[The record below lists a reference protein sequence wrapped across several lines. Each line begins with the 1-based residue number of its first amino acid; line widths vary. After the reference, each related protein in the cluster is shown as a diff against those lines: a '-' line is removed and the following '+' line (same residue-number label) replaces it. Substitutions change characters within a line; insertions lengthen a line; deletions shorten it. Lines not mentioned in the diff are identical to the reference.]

1 MKRRAGMICMIL
13 GAVLIGAALSL
24 FLYNEWDSTRAEER
38 AEQVLEQMQKQ
49 TEDDAEEEEEEEE
62 EEAEDE
68 NISGEETERTEQ
80 ENALADTDDFGKEII
95 SIDGNDYIGWISI
108 PSISLELP
116 VMAQWSEEGLKTAP
130 GRYAGSPSEDN
141 LVIAGHNYRRHFSPI
156 KWLEPGTEVCFTDA
170 EERVRYYEI
179 EETEELLPD
188 QVEAMITKTE
198 KDTWDL
204 TLFTC
209 TTSGQARCAVRC
221 RRIDKKI
228 R

>member
-24 FLYNEWDSTRAEER
+24 FLHNEWDSARAEER

-49 TEDDAEEEEEEEE
+49 TEDDAEEET
-62 EEAEDE
+62 EDE

-130 GRYAGSPSEDN
+130 GRYAGSLAEDN

-156 KWLEPGTEVCFTDA
+156 KWLDPGTEVLFTDA

-188 QVEAMITKTE
+188 QVDAMITKTE

>member
-1 MKRRAGMICMIL
+1 MKRKAGMICMIL

-24 FLYNEWDSTRAEER
+24 FLYNEWDSARAEER

-49 TEDDAEEEEEEEE
+49 TEDDAAEEET
-62 EEAEDE
+62 E
-68 NISGEETERTEQ
+68 NENLGGEVTERTEQ
-80 ENALADTDDFGKEII
+80 ENTLADTDDFGEKMS
-95 SIDGNDYIGWISI
+95 SIDGNEYIGWISI

-130 GRYAGSPSEDN
+130 GRYAGSLAEDN

-188 QVEAMITKTE
+188 QVDAMITKTE
-198 KDTWDL
+198 TDTWDL

-221 RRIDKKI
+221 KRIDKKI

>member
-1 MKRRAGMICMIL
+1 MKRTAGMICMIL

-24 FLYNEWDSTRAEER
+24 FLYNEWDSARAEER

-49 TEDDAEEEEEEEE
+49 TEDDAAEEET
-62 EEAEDE
+62 E
-68 NISGEETERTEQ
+68 NENLGGEVTERTEQ
-80 ENALADTDDFGKEII
+80 ENTLADTDDFGEKMS
-95 SIDGNDYIGWISI
+95 SIDGNEYIGWISI

-130 GRYAGSPSEDN
+130 GRYAGSLAEDN

-188 QVEAMITKTE
+188 QVDAMITKTE
-198 KDTWDL
+198 TDTWDL

-221 RRIDKKI
+221 KRIDKKI

>member
-1 MKRRAGMICMIL
+1 MKRKAGMICMIL

-24 FLYNEWDSTRAEER
+24 FLYNEWDSARAEER

-49 TEDDAEEEEEEEE
+49 TEDDAAEEET
-62 EEAEDE
+62 E
-68 NISGEETERTEQ
+68 NENLGGEETERTEQ
-80 ENALADTDDFGKEII
+80 ENTLADTDDFGEKMI
-95 SIDGNDYIGWISI
+95 SIDGNEYIGWISI

-130 GRYAGSPSEDN
+130 GRYAGSLAEDN

-156 KWLEPGTEVCFTDA
+156 KWLEPGTEVSFTDA

-188 QVEAMITKTE
+188 QVDAMITKTE
-198 KDTWDL
+198 TDTWDL

-221 RRIDKKI
+221 KRID
-228 R
+228 

>member
-13 GAVLIGAALSL
+13 GAVLIGVALSL
-24 FLYNEWDSTRAEER
+24 FLYNEWDSARAEER
-38 AEQVLEQMQKQ
+38 AEQILEQMQKQ
-49 TEDDAEEEEEEEE
+49 TEDD
-62 EEAEDE
+62 E
-68 NISGEETERTEQ
+68 NVSGEQTERTKQ
-80 ENALADTDDFGKEII
+80 KNTLADTDDVGEKII
-95 SIDGNDYIGWISI
+95 SIDGNDYIGWLSI

-156 KWLEPGTEVCFTDA
+156 KWLEPGTEVCFTVA
-170 EERVRYYEI
+170 AERVRYYEI

-221 RRIDKKI
+221 RRIDKKV

>member
-1 MKRRAGMICMIL
+1 
-13 GAVLIGAALSL
+13 
-24 FLYNEWDSTRAEER
+24 
-38 AEQVLEQMQKQ
+38 MQKQ
-49 TEDDAEEEEEEEE
+49 TEDDAAEEET
-62 EEAEDE
+62 E
-68 NISGEETERTEQ
+68 NENLGGEETERTEQ
-80 ENALADTDDFGKEII
+80 ENTLADTDDFGEKMI
-95 SIDGNDYIGWISI
+95 SIDGNEYIGWISI

-130 GRYAGSPSEDN
+130 GRYAGSLAEDN

-156 KWLEPGTEVCFTDA
+156 KWLDPGTEVLFTDA

-188 QVEAMITKTE
+188 QVDAMITKTE
-198 KDTWDL
+198 KDTWNL

-221 RRIDKKI
+221 RRIDKKV

>member
-24 FLYNEWDSTRAEER
+24 FLHNEWDSARAEER

-49 TEDDAEEEEEEEE
+49 TEDDAEEET
-62 EEAEDE
+62 EDE

-80 ENALADTDDFGKEII
+80 ENTLADTDDFGEKII

-188 QVEAMITKTE
+188 QVDAMITKTE

-221 RRIDKKI
+221 RRIDKKV

>member
-1 MKRRAGMICMIL
+1 MKRKAGMICMIL

-24 FLYNEWDSTRAEER
+24 FMYNEWDSARAEEC

-49 TEDDAEEEEEEEE
+49 TEDDAAEEET
-62 EEAEDE
+62 E
-68 NISGEETERTEQ
+68 NENLGGEETERTEQ
-80 ENALADTDDFGKEII
+80 ENTLADTDDFGEKMI
-95 SIDGNDYIGWISI
+95 SIDGNEYIGWISI

-130 GRYAGSPSEDN
+130 GRYAGSLAEDN

-156 KWLEPGTEVCFTDA
+156 KWLDPGTEVLFTDA

-188 QVEAMITKTE
+188 QVDAMITKTE
-198 KDTWDL
+198 KDTWNL

-221 RRIDKKI
+221 RRIDKKV

>member
-13 GAVLIGAALSL
+13 GAVLIGVALSL
-24 FLYNEWDSTRAEER
+24 FLYNEWDSARAEER

-49 TEDDAEEEEEEEE
+49 TEDD
-62 EEAEDE
+62 E
-68 NISGEETERTEQ
+68 NVSGEQTERTKQ
-80 ENALADTDDFGKEII
+80 KNTLADTDDVWEKII
-95 SIDGNDYIGWISI
+95 SIDGNDYIGWLSI

-130 GRYAGSPSEDN
+130 GRYAGSLAEDN

-156 KWLEPGTEVCFTDA
+156 KWLDPGTEVLFTDA

-188 QVEAMITKTE
+188 QVDAMITKTE
-198 KDTWDL
+198 KDTWNL

-221 RRIDKKI
+221 RRIDKKV

>member
-24 FLYNEWDSTRAEER
+24 FLYNEWDSARAEEC

-49 TEDDAEEEEEEEE
+49 TEDDAAEEET
-62 EEAEDE
+62 E
-68 NISGEETERTEQ
+68 NENLGGEETERTEQ
-80 ENALADTDDFGKEII
+80 ENTLADTDDFGEKMI
-95 SIDGNDYIGWISI
+95 SIDGNEYIGWISI

-130 GRYAGSPSEDN
+130 GRYAGSLAEDN

-156 KWLEPGTEVCFTDA
+156 KWLEPGTEVSFTDA

-179 EETEELLPD
+179 EETEELLPY
-188 QVEAMITKTE
+188 QVDAMITKTE
-198 KDTWDL
+198 TDTWDL

-221 RRIDKKI
+221 KRIDKKI

>member
-1 MKRRAGMICMIL
+1 MIL

-24 FLYNEWDSTRAEER
+24 FLYNEWDSARAEER

-49 TEDDAEEEEEEEE
+49 TEDDAAEEET
-62 EEAEDE
+62 E
-68 NISGEETERTEQ
+68 NENLGGEETERTEQ
-80 ENALADTDDFGKEII
+80 ENTLADTDDFGEKMI
-95 SIDGNDYIGWISI
+95 SIDGNEYIGWISI

-130 GRYAGSPSEDN
+130 GRYAGSLAEDN

-156 KWLEPGTEVCFTDA
+156 KWLEPGTEVSFTDA

-188 QVEAMITKTE
+188 QVDAMITKTE
-198 KDTWDL
+198 TDTWDL

-221 RRIDKKI
+221 KRIDKKI

>member
-24 FLYNEWDSTRAEER
+24 FLHNEWDSARAEER

-49 TEDDAEEEEEEEE
+49 TEDDAEEET
-62 EEAEDE
+62 EDE

-80 ENALADTDDFGKEII
+80 ENTLADTDDFGEKII

-188 QVEAMITKTE
+188 QVDAMITKTE

>member
-1 MKRRAGMICMIL
+1 MKRKAGMICMIL

-24 FLYNEWDSTRAEER
+24 FLYNEWDSASAEER

-49 TEDDAEEEEEEEE
+49 TEDDAAEEETEN
-62 EEAEDE
+62 EDLG
-68 NISGEETERTEQ
+68 GEETERTEQ
-80 ENALADTDDFGKEII
+80 ENALADTEDFGKKMI

-116 VMAQWSEEGLKTAP
+116 VMAQWSDEGLKTAP
-130 GRYAGSPSEDN
+130 GRYAGSLAEDN

-156 KWLEPGTEVCFTDA
+156 KWLEPGTEVSFTDA

-188 QVEAMITKTE
+188 QVDAMITKTE
-198 KDTWDL
+198 TDTWDL

-221 RRIDKKI
+221 KRIDKKI

>member
-13 GAVLIGAALSL
+13 GAVLIGVALSL
-24 FLYNEWDSTRAEER
+24 FLYNEWDSARAEER

-49 TEDDAEEEEEEEE
+49 TEDD
-62 EEAEDE
+62 E
-68 NISGEETERTEQ
+68 NVSGEQTERTEQ
-80 ENALADTDDFGKEII
+80 KNTLADTDDIGEKII
-95 SIDGNDYIGWISI
+95 SIDGNDYIGWLSI

-130 GRYAGSPSEDN
+130 GRYAGSLAEDN

-156 KWLEPGTEVCFTDA
+156 KWLEPGTEVLFTDA

-188 QVEAMITKTE
+188 QVDAMITRTE
-198 KDTWDL
+198 KDTWNL

-221 RRIDKKI
+221 RRIDKKV

>member
-1 MKRRAGMICMIL
+1 MKRKAGMICMIL

-24 FLYNEWDSTRAEER
+24 FLYNEWDSARAEER

-49 TEDDAEEEEEEEE
+49 TEDDAAEEET
-62 EEAEDE
+62 E
-68 NISGEETERTEQ
+68 NENLGGEETERTEQ
-80 ENALADTDDFGKEII
+80 ENTLADTDDFGEKMI
-95 SIDGNDYIGWISI
+95 SIDGNEYIGWISI

-130 GRYAGSPSEDN
+130 GRYAGSLAEDN

-156 KWLEPGTEVCFTDA
+156 KWLEPGTEVSFTDA

-179 EETEELLPD
+179 EETEELLPY
-188 QVEAMITKTE
+188 QVDAMITKTE
-198 KDTWDL
+198 TDTWDL

-221 RRIDKKI
+221 KRIDKKI

>member
-1 MKRRAGMICMIL
+1 MKRKAGMICMIL

-24 FLYNEWDSTRAEER
+24 FLYNEWDSARAEEC

-49 TEDDAEEEEEEEE
+49 TEDDAAEEET
-62 EEAEDE
+62 E
-68 NISGEETERTEQ
+68 NENLGGEETERTEQ
-80 ENALADTDDFGKEII
+80 ENTLADTDDFGEKMI
-95 SIDGNDYIGWISI
+95 SIDGNEYIGWISI

-130 GRYAGSPSEDN
+130 GRYAGSLAEDN

-156 KWLEPGTEVCFTDA
+156 KWLEPGTEVSFTDA

-188 QVEAMITKTE
+188 QVDAMITKTE
-198 KDTWDL
+198 TDTWDL

-221 RRIDKKI
+221 KRIDKKI

>member
-1 MKRRAGMICMIL
+1 MKL

-24 FLYNEWDSTRAEER
+24 FLYNEWDSARAEER

-49 TEDDAEEEEEEEE
+49 TEDDAEEET
-62 EEAEDE
+62 EDE

-156 KWLEPGTEVCFTDA
+156 KWLEPGTEISFTDA

-209 TTSGQARCAVRC
+209 TASGQARCAVRC

>member
-13 GAVLIGAALSL
+13 GAVLIGVALSL
-24 FLYNEWDSTRAEER
+24 FLYNEWDSARAEER

-49 TEDDAEEEEEEEE
+49 TEDDAAEEET
-62 EEAEDE
+62 E
-68 NISGEETERTEQ
+68 NENLGGEETERTEQ
-80 ENALADTDDFGKEII
+80 ENTLADTDDFGEKMI
-95 SIDGNDYIGWISI
+95 SIDGNEYIGWISI

-130 GRYAGSPSEDN
+130 GRYAGSLAEDN

-156 KWLEPGTEVCFTDA
+156 KWLDPGTEVLFTDA

-188 QVEAMITKTE
+188 QVDAMITKTE
-198 KDTWDL
+198 KDTWNL

-221 RRIDKKI
+221 RRIDKKV

>member
-1 MKRRAGMICMIL
+1 
-13 GAVLIGAALSL
+13 
-24 FLYNEWDSTRAEER
+24 
-38 AEQVLEQMQKQ
+38 MQKQ
-49 TEDDAEEEEEEEE
+49 TEDD
-62 EEAEDE
+62 E
-68 NISGEETERTEQ
+68 NVSGEQTERTKQ
-80 ENALADTDDFGKEII
+80 KNTLADMDDVGEKII
-95 SIDGNDYIGWISI
+95 SIDGNDYIGWLSI

-130 GRYAGSPSEDN
+130 GRYAGSLAEDN

-156 KWLEPGTEVCFTDA
+156 KWLDPGTEVLFTDA

-188 QVEAMITKTE
+188 QVDAMITKTE
-198 KDTWDL
+198 KDTWNL

-221 RRIDKKI
+221 RRIDKKV

>member
-1 MKRRAGMICMIL
+1 MKRKAGMICMIL

-24 FLYNEWDSTRAEER
+24 FLYNEWDSARAEER

-49 TEDDAEEEEEEEE
+49 TEDDAAEEET
-62 EEAEDE
+62 E
-68 NISGEETERTEQ
+68 NENLGGEETKRTEQ
-80 ENALADTDDFGKEII
+80 ENTLADTDDFGEKMI
-95 SIDGNDYIGWISI
+95 SIDGNEYIGWISI

-130 GRYAGSPSEDN
+130 GRYAGSLAEDN

-188 QVEAMITKTE
+188 QVDAMITKTE
-198 KDTWDL
+198 TDTWDL

-221 RRIDKKI
+221 KRIDKKI

>member
-24 FLYNEWDSTRAEER
+24 FLYNEWDSARAEER

-49 TEDDAEEEEEEEE
+49 TEDDAAEEET
-62 EEAEDE
+62 E
-68 NISGEETERTEQ
+68 NENLGGEETERTEQ
-80 ENALADTDDFGKEII
+80 ENTLADTDDFGEKII
-95 SIDGNDYIGWISI
+95 SIDGNEYIGWISI

-130 GRYAGSPSEDN
+130 GRYAGSLAEDN

-156 KWLEPGTEVCFTDA
+156 KWLDPGTEVLFTDA

-188 QVEAMITKTE
+188 QVDAMITKTE
-198 KDTWDL
+198 KDTWNL

-221 RRIDKKI
+221 RRIDKKV

>member
-24 FLYNEWDSTRAEER
+24 FLYNEWDSARAEER

-49 TEDDAEEEEEEEE
+49 TEDDAEEET
-62 EEAEDE
+62 EDE

-209 TTSGQARCAVRC
+209 TASGQARCAVRC
-221 RRIDKKI
+221 SDLVINS
-228 R
+228 

>member
-24 FLYNEWDSTRAEER
+24 FLYNEWDSARAEER
-38 AEQVLEQMQKQ
+38 AEQVLEQMQKKQ
-49 TEDDAEEEEEEEE
+49 TEDDAEEEEEE

>member
-1 MKRRAGMICMIL
+1 MKRKAGMICMIL

-24 FLYNEWDSTRAEER
+24 FLYNEWDSARAEEC

-49 TEDDAEEEEEEEE
+49 TEDDAAEEET
-62 EEAEDE
+62 E
-68 NISGEETERTEQ
+68 NENLGGEETERTEQ
-80 ENALADTDDFGKEII
+80 ENTLADTDDFGEKMI
-95 SIDGNDYIGWISI
+95 SIDGNEYIGWISI

-130 GRYAGSPSEDN
+130 GRYAGSLAEDN

-156 KWLEPGTEVCFTDA
+156 KWLEPGTEVSFTDA

-179 EETEELLPD
+179 EETEELLPY
-188 QVEAMITKTE
+188 QVDAMITKTE
-198 KDTWDL
+198 TDTWDL

-221 RRIDKKI
+221 KRIDKKI

>member
-1 MKRRAGMICMIL
+1 MKRKAGMICMIL

-24 FLYNEWDSTRAEER
+24 FLYNEWDSARAEER

-49 TEDDAEEEEEEEE
+49 TEDDAAEEET
-62 EEAEDE
+62 E
-68 NISGEETERTEQ
+68 NENLGGEETERTEQ
-80 ENALADTDDFGKEII
+80 ENTLADTDDFGEKMI
-95 SIDGNDYIGWISI
+95 SIDGNEYIGWISI

-130 GRYAGSPSEDN
+130 GRYAGSLAEDN

-156 KWLEPGTEVCFTDA
+156 KWLEPGTEVSFTDA

-188 QVEAMITKTE
+188 QVDAMITKTE
-198 KDTWDL
+198 TDTWDL

-221 RRIDKKI
+221 KRIDKKI

>member
-13 GAVLIGAALSL
+13 GAVLIGVALSL
-24 FLYNEWDSTRAEER
+24 FLYNEWDSARAEER

-49 TEDDAEEEEEEEE
+49 TEDD
-62 EEAEDE
+62 E
-68 NISGEETERTEQ
+68 NVSGEQTERTKQ
-80 ENALADTDDFGKEII
+80 KNTLADTDDVWEKII
-95 SIDGNDYIGWISI
+95 SIDGNDYIGWLSI

-130 GRYAGSPSEDN
+130 GRYAGSLAEDN
-141 LVIAGHNYRRHFSPI
+141 LVIAGHNYRRHFSAI
-156 KWLEPGTEVCFTDA
+156 KWLDPGTEVLFTDA

-198 KDTWDL
+198 KDTWNL

-221 RRIDKKI
+221 RRIDKKV

>member
-1 MKRRAGMICMIL
+1 MKRKAGMICMIL

-24 FLYNEWDSTRAEER
+24 FLYNEWDSARAEER

-49 TEDDAEEEEEEEE
+49 TEDDAAEEET
-62 EEAEDE
+62 E
-68 NISGEETERTEQ
+68 NENLGGEETERTEQ
-80 ENALADTDDFGKEII
+80 ENTLADTDDFGEKMI

-130 GRYAGSPSEDN
+130 GRYAGSLAEDN

-188 QVEAMITKTE
+188 QVDAMITKTE

>member
-24 FLYNEWDSTRAEER
+24 FLYNEWDSARAEER

-170 EERVRYYEI
+170 EERLSLI
-179 EETEELLPD
+179 H
-188 QVEAMITKTE
+188 I
-198 KDTWDL
+198 
-204 TLFTC
+204 
-209 TTSGQARCAVRC
+209 
-221 RRIDKKI
+221 
-228 R
+228 

>member
-1 MKRRAGMICMIL
+1 MKRKAGMICMIL

-24 FLYNEWDSTRAEER
+24 FLYNEWDSARAEER

-49 TEDDAEEEEEEEE
+49 TEDDAAEEET
-62 EEAEDE
+62 E
-68 NISGEETERTEQ
+68 NENLGGEETERTEQ
-80 ENALADTDDFGKEII
+80 ENTLADTDDFGEKMI
-95 SIDGNDYIGWISI
+95 SIDGNEYIGWISI

-130 GRYAGSPSEDN
+130 GRYAGSLAEDN

-156 KWLEPGTEVCFTDA
+156 KWLEPGTEVSFTDA

-188 QVEAMITKTE
+188 QVNAMITKTE
-198 KDTWDL
+198 TDTWDL

-221 RRIDKKI
+221 KRIDKKI

>member
-1 MKRRAGMICMIL
+1 MKRKAGMICMIL

-24 FLYNEWDSTRAEER
+24 FLYNEWDSARAEER

-49 TEDDAEEEEEEEE
+49 TEDDAAEEET
-62 EEAEDE
+62 E
-68 NISGEETERTEQ
+68 NENLGGEETERTEQ
-80 ENALADTDDFGKEII
+80 ENTLADTDDFGEKMI

-130 GRYAGSPSEDN
+130 GRYAGSLAEDN

-170 EERVRYYEI
+170 EESVRYYEI

-188 QVEAMITKTE
+188 QVDAMITKTE
-198 KDTWDL
+198 TDTWDL

-221 RRIDKKI
+221 KRIDKKI

>member
-24 FLYNEWDSTRAEER
+24 FLYNEWDSARAEER

-49 TEDDAEEEEEEEE
+49 TEDDAE

-116 VMAQWSEEGLKTAP
+116 VMAQWSEGDLKQ
-130 GRYAGSPSEDN
+130 RREDMQVHRQRII
-141 LVIAGHNYRRHFSPI
+141 LS
-156 KWLEPGTEVCFTDA
+156 
-170 EERVRYYEI
+170 
-179 EETEELLPD
+179 LPD
-188 QVEAMITKTE
+188 TITAVI
-198 KDTWDL
+198 
-204 TLFTC
+204 
-209 TTSGQARCAVRC
+209 SARSNGWSPE
-221 RRIDKKI
+221 RRFALRMQKRGCDIMK
-228 R
+228 

>member
-13 GAVLIGAALSL
+13 GAVLIVAALSL
-24 FLYNEWDSTRAEER
+24 FLYNEWDSARAEER

-49 TEDDAEEEEEEEE
+49 TEDDAE

>member
-13 GAVLIGAALSL
+13 GAVLIGVALSL
-24 FLYNEWDSTRAEER
+24 FLYNEWDSARAEER
-38 AEQVLEQMQKQ
+38 AEQVLEQIQKQ
-49 TEDDAEEEEEEEE
+49 TEDD
-62 EEAEDE
+62 E
-68 NISGEETERTEQ
+68 NVSGEQTERTEQ
-80 ENALADTDDFGKEII
+80 KNTLADTDDVGEKII
-95 SIDGNDYIGWISI
+95 SIDGNDYIGWLSI
-108 PSISLELP
+108 PSISLKLP

-130 GRYAGSPSEDN
+130 GRYAGSLAEDN

-156 KWLEPGTEVCFTDA
+156 KWLEPGTEVLFTDA

-188 QVEAMITKTE
+188 QVDAMITRTE
-198 KDTWDL
+198 KDTWNL

-221 RRIDKKI
+221 RRIDKKV

>member
-24 FLYNEWDSTRAEER
+24 FLYNEWDSARAEER

-49 TEDDAEEEEEEEE
+49 TEDDAEE
-62 EEAEDE
+62 
-68 NISGEETERTEQ
+68 

-156 KWLEPGTEVCFTDA
+156 KWLEPGTEISFTDA

-209 TTSGQARCAVRC
+209 TASGQARCAVRC

>member
-24 FLYNEWDSTRAEER
+24 FLYNEWDSARAEER

-49 TEDDAEEEEEEEE
+49 TEDDAEEET
-62 EEAEDE
+62 EDE

-156 KWLEPGTEVCFTDA
+156 KWLEPGTEISFTDA
-170 EERVRYYEI
+170 EEGCDI
-179 EETEELLPD
+179 
-188 QVEAMITKTE
+188 MK
-198 KDTWDL
+198 
-204 TLFTC
+204 
-209 TTSGQARCAVRC
+209 
-221 RRIDKKI
+221 
-228 R
+228 